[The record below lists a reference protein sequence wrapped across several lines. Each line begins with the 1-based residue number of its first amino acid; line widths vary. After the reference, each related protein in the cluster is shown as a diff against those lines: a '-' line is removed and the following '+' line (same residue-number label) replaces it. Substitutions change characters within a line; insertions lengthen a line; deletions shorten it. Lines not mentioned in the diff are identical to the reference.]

1 MTKNRR
7 TDSTLFATDDV
18 SMTVL
23 CATSEL
29 DVAGRCDELS
39 VDLGVVRDGRQLGSR
54 AVCDRT
60 RIFSVLPL
68 NLTSPSTIEVHHK
81 KETIPVIIYFPV
93 KELYDDKHSF

>member
-1 MTKNRR
+1 MT
-7 TDSTLFATDDV
+7 
-18 SMTVL
+18 ML

-60 RIFSVLPL
+60 RILS
-68 NLTSPSTIEVHHK
+68 SPFEPDITLDDRSSSQK

-93 KELYDDKHSF
+93 KELHDDKHSF

>member
-1 MTKNRR
+1 
-7 TDSTLFATDDV
+7 
-18 SMTVL
+18 MTVL

-60 RIFSVLPL
+60 RILSSPFEPDITLDDRSSSQKRNHPSDNLFSRQGTPR
-68 NLTSPSTIEVHHK
+68 
-81 KETIPVIIYFPV
+81 
-93 KELYDDKHSF
+93 